1 MCCNKKVFQAY
12 GYLWSFDENYI
23 PKKKKRKNCKTVYQ
37 YDLDGRLVK
46 VWESLVEI
54 EKTLGYSKNNISHC
68 CLGRSVSAYAYI
80 WRYEKKDNIQYI
92 NKNLKKQKE
101 IYQMTKTKEII
112 KIWDSL
118 ESIEN
123 ETGYNRS
130 AISQCCLCKLKTAYG
145 FIWRYDNTLNDNLS
159 LVSAQAKRVMQMDK
173 EYNIIAIFNSMSE
186 AERITGINNISNC
199 CNGKRKTAG
208 GYIWIYEDNYDNFD
222 IDKHRNNCTH
232 VREVEQY
239 DLDMNYIKTFK
250 SVTDAAKEVDGA
262 TGNISLCC
270 NGKVKTAYGYI
281 WRYKYN

>member
-1 MCCNKKVFQAY
+1 M
-12 GYLWSFDENYI
+12 
-23 PKKKKRKNCKTVYQ
+23 
-37 YDLDGRLVK
+37 
-46 VWESLVEI
+46 
-54 EKTLGYSKNNISHC
+54 GYSKNNISHC
-68 CLGRSVSAYAYI
+68 CLGEIVSAYGYI
-80 WRYEKKDNIQYI
+80 WSYEKKDNIQYI

-101 IYQMTKTKEII
+101 IYQMTKTKEIV

-159 LVSAQAKRVMQMDK
+159 LVSAQAKRVIQMDK

-208 GYIWIYEDNYDNFD
+208 GYIWIYEDDYDNFD

-250 SVTDAAKEVDGA
+250 SVPDAAKEVDGV

>member
-1 MCCNKKVFQAY
+1 MCCNKKVFQAH

-37 YDLDGRLVK
+37 YDLDGKLVK

-68 CLGRSVSAYAYI
+68 CLGESVSAYGYI
-80 WRYEKKDNIQYI
+80 WSYEKKDNIQYI

-159 LVSAQAKRVMQMDK
+159 LVSAQAKRVIQMDK